1 MILRKRA
8 ILVGVKAIL
17 EIHAAAR
24 LIACL
29 SLILAAWLLSACSAV
44 ELHQRMASQ
53 TAAASALAEATED
66 PAADAQAALVAYQ
79 ATTGAQL
86 QRATVSAATLIALE
100 TAASSTP
107 IATVRPDFDISAAD
121 TTVYGAVPIDSD
133 KLNIIAA
140 LAFDAAGRLLAA
152 TRAGEV
158 YRLSD
163 RDGDG
168 LADETALIFADEG
181 EALGQVSGMF
191 ARGASLMLMHGGA
204 LSQLRDAD
212 GDGRYETVTLLSEEL
227 PAGQNALRASNSSA
241 QAPDGR
247 FFTADLDTG
256 EILQV
261 LLRE

>member
-1 MILRKRA
+1 M
-8 ILVGVKAIL
+8 
-17 EIHAAAR
+17 AR

-29 SLILAAWLLSACSAV
+29 SLSLLAGLLSACSAV
-44 ELHQRMASQ
+44 ELHQQMASQ
-53 TAAASALAEATED
+53 TAAAASARAEATED
-66 PAADAQAALVAYQ
+66 PAADAQAALAAYQ
-79 ATTGAQL
+79 ATAEAQL
-86 QRATVSAATLIALE
+86 LDATRTAATLSALE
-100 TAASSTP
+100 TAAAAAPPPTDQ
-107 IATVRPDFDISAAD
+107 ADFALSAAD

-140 LAFDAAGRLLAA
+140 LAFDADGQLLAA

-168 LADETALIFADEG
+168 QADETVLIFADEG

-212 GDGRYETVTLLSEEL
+212 GDGRYETVTMLSEEL
-227 PAGQNALRASNSSA
+227 PAGQSALRASNGSA

-247 FFTADLDTG
+247 LFTADLDSG

>member
-66 PAADAQAALVAYQ
+66 PAAKAQAALAAYQ

-100 TAASSTP
+100 TAAAAPPPTDQ
-107 IATVRPDFDISAAD
+107 ADFDISAAD
-121 TTVYGAVPIDSD
+121 ATVYGAVPIDSD

-140 LAFDAAGRLLAA
+140 LAFDAAGRLLVA

-247 FFTADLDTG
+247 LFTADLDTG